1 MFKES
6 KEIILKKLDSS
17 MKIIFFGVKN
27 SNKEDKLIKENQMDC
42 LELKRMEV
50 TENFTGGA
58 SISFS
63 ELL

>member
-6 KEIILKKLDSS
+6 KEIILKKLNSS
-17 MKIIFFGVKN
+17 MKIIFFEVQN
-27 SNKEDKLIKENQMDC
+27 SNKEDKLIKENQMDY
-42 LELKRMEV
+42 LELKRMEI

>member
-1 MFKES
+1 
-6 KEIILKKLDSS
+6 
-17 MKIIFFGVKN
+17 MKIIFFEVQN
-27 SNKEDKLIKENQMDC
+27 SNKEDKLIKENQVDY